1 MEVFFLKKIC
11 YEPNS
16 NLTKVGALYDCGT
29 VNTSVAGNTTLKL
42 SSPKTLPAGTYIVTV
57 TMEFVSINANLVT
70 ATILGTQCS
79 CYKNANGYAAY
90 RQAFI
95 VGLTSET
102 KLTSFNSY
110 MQQSENVKFTII
122 LVRLN

>member
-1 MEVFFLKKIC
+1 M
-11 YEPNS
+11 
-16 NLTKVGALYDCGT
+16 YDCGS

-70 ATILGTQCS
+70 ATILGNQCS